1 MKKEHANNISLDDL
15 KNYRSYLKELETL
28 KDMHNYIGKLLS
40 PLFTKQ
46 LTSKDHA
53 MIKLS
58 ETDKKIA
65 EEAKKI
71 EETISRVT
79 EWIKECDDP
88 EISAIVR
95 YHFIDG
101 YTWEKTTHMVYN
113 YYGSDCAK
121 TKIYRYFGRLKNNK
135 NNT

>member
-28 KDMHNYIGKLLS
+28 KDMHNYIRKLLS
-40 PLFTKQ
+40 PLFMKQ

-58 ETDKKIA
+58 ETDKKLA
-65 EEAKKI
+65 EQAKKI
-71 EETISRVT
+71 EETIFRVT

-101 YTWEKTTHMVYN
+101 YEWKKTSKLVYN
-113 YYGSDCAK
+113 YIESDAARQK
-121 TKIYRYFGRLKNNK
+121 FYRYIRKIEE
-135 NNT
+135 

>member
-15 KNYRSYLKELETL
+15 KNYRSYLVELESL
-28 KDMHNYIGKLLS
+28 KDMRGYIGKFLS
-40 PLFTKQ
+40 PLFMKQ
-46 LTSKDHA
+46 LTPKDPA

-65 EEAKKI
+65 EQAKKI

-101 YTWEKTTHMVYN
+101 YEWKKTSKLVYN
-113 YYGSDCAK
+113 YIESDAARQK
-121 TKIYRYFGRLKNNK
+121 FYRYIRKIEE
-135 NNT
+135 